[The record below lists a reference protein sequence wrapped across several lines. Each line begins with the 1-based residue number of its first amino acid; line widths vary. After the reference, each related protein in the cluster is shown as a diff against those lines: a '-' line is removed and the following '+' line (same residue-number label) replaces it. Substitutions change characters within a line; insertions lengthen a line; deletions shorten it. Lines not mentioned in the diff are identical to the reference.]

1 MKISNVTG
9 GGAWNPADQQ
19 CAAVVVTGGF
29 SVLDSPIPEIRR
41 ALVGPVV
48 AGAAGNFC
56 MVLLTGNGLDLS
68 CVRVFI
74 APDTTTESFWQRVL
88 HHHRSSCEQPLAVVT
103 QNRKTDSWAGVREIT
118 TWRAAPLMQEPLEKF
133 LAQVAGALNP
143 DFSETLR
150 ERPTLHF
157 AIAGRMLTLA
167 KPYGPTAMKYSA
179 QALKIE
185 PEGLIHACVAG
196 LPGVSD
202 NLRTAIF
209 SGASLPSALEAIGI
223 KKSVLRRARKSRGG
237 VFAAATPTDVDR
249 VRRAWAWVE
258 RMQFLSR
265 LPENLLYSPD
275 FPEILDGVES
285 FGVDEENDIDLAVL
299 IYCAKPG
306 RGFASF
312 QRLAEV
318 ATNFEA
324 QSNRVPGG
332 GLSINEAFSL
342 ALCADTTVLKK
353 LLDTVEMTDLLDS
366 ILAHHPLEFGQPDA
380 ALPCLT
386 TALASA
392 GSVLAHGEECEN
404 CLAVLD
410 AIFDNVCS
418 GVIIYGVRDAAGT
431 VLGTAAFQLH
441 ENGCC
446 QQAVIAEVSGRA
458 NAAPPREVR
467 AAAKLL
473 EFALNTPPAR
483 RKFQNYLKN
492 RDRLILL
499 ATKRCAERLVA
510 LKH

>member
-1 MKISNVTG
+1 MTLTTTEDPTET
-9 GGAWNPADQQ
+9 APTA
-19 CAAVVVTGGF
+19 GF
-29 SVLDSPIPEIRR
+29 SVVHAPIPEIKV
-41 ALVGPVV
+41 ALLGPLI
-48 AGAAGNFC
+48 AGAAGPFR
-56 MVLLTGNGLDLS
+56 MILVTADALGIS
-68 CVRVFI
+68 CVRVFLS
-74 APDTTTESFWQRVL
+74 PDETDVAFWHRVL
-88 HHHRSSCEQPLAVVT
+88 RHHRSTLMQPLAVVPQLST
-103 QNRKTDSWAGVREIT
+103 DTLEGIESLQN
-118 TWRAAPLMQEPLEKF
+118 WRATPLMKDD
-133 LAQVAGALNP
+133 LAAGLAEVLAALQS
-143 DFSETLR
+143 DFSNLLLR
-150 ERPTLHF
+150 QKDLSFVLSSRLLRSADARGPSALKYAFQAIATEPIGLVHF
-157 AIAGRMLTLA
+157 AV
-167 KPYGPTAMKYSA
+167 S
-179 QALKIE
+179 
-185 PEGLIHACVAG
+185 G
-196 LPGVSD
+196 LPKSD
-202 NLRTAIF
+202 RILETIF
-209 SGASLPSALEAIGI
+209 LGESLPSALKSIGI
-223 KKSVLRRARKSRGG
+223 KKSVLRRARKSHGG
-237 VFAAATPTDVDR
+237 VFAAATSTDVQP

-258 RMQFLSR
+258 KMQRISR
-265 LPENLLYSPD
+265 RIPEALLDAPD
-275 FPEILDGVES
+275 FPEIFES
-285 FGVDEENDIDLAVL
+285 FESLGIEEDGDIDLAVL
-299 IYCAKPG
+299 HYCLKPG
-306 RGFASF
+306 RGLESF

-366 ILAHHPLEFGQPDA
+366 VLAHHPLECGQPDA

-392 GSVLAHGEECEN
+392 GSVLAHGGECEN
-404 CLAVLD
+404 CLAVLE